1 MENINLKNYYDNV
14 VDHVESDGVV
24 SNEFHKKAKEM
35 KELEAQTDDTETLK
49 KEFNKKVEELMTTE
63 EQEYGKNRDTS
74 FEKSELDKITEDIMN
89 LPPLTGYMVTD
100 YNTLILKEMAM
111 IGKVWTEYRD
121 TNASN
126 KLIDNHIS
134 RMNQMYAD
142 LIDALN
148 AISVGSRLVHEEES
162 LNETTEKETPSEEG
176 SDTTNAE
183 TVENS
188 VKEG

>member
-1 MENINLKNYYDNV
+1 ME
-14 VDHVESDGVV
+14 
-24 SNEFHKKAKEM
+24 
-35 KELEAQTDDTETLK
+35 
-49 KEFNKKVEELMTTE
+49 KEFE
-63 EQEYGKNRDTS
+63 KNQDTS

-148 AISVGSRLVHEEES
+148 AISAGSRLVREEES
-162 LNETTEKETPSEEG
+162 VDEPAKEETPSEES
-176 SDTTNAE
+176 SDTTDTE
-183 TVENS
+183 VLENS
-188 VKEG
+188 VEEA